1 LNEQASREDDEL
13 VVRALELH
21 DEGWS
26 FEQIALAVDRP
37 VWWARDVVTDVLL
50 EERQETA
57 LH

>member
-1 LNEQASREDDEL
+1 LPQPDVFARAED
-13 VVRALELH
+13 LH

-37 VWWARDVVTDVLL
+37 VWWARDVITDVLL
-50 EERQETA
+50 EERHGVA